1 MQILS
6 VRAKGFKGIELIE
19 MRPKKTVT
27 VLGGRNR
34 QGKSSLLDGIAAAL
48 GGKKLCPEKP
58 IRDGQDSACVT
69 VELDGEPTKMIP
81 PITVTREFYRK
92 EDGTVDSK
100 LEIITKD
107 GYKAPSPQTMLNDL
121 MGKLGFDPESFL
133 RMDPKKQAEVLREL
147 VGLDFSELD
156 AEYKKIYDRRTV
168 LTGEGKKLKSQLEA
182 APLHKDAP
190 EQEVSVS
197 QLAAQ
202 LNEVHAANRKNESQ
216 RELLR
221 TLEHS
226 AKAAETAIGAAE
238 QEVARLQEQLARA
251 TGALKSARDKHD
263 DALGK
268 VTEQTKLVNALKDQD
283 TSDIEKKIASAEEL
297 NRMVRENAKH
307 NELAESVQAKQK
319 EWLAAS
325 TRLKEIEAQKEEMR
339 RSAKWPVD
347 GLGYDD
353 TGVTYNGRP
362 FAQGSSYEQ
371 RKVAMGIC
379 VALSPN
385 LKFAFLKDGS
395 LLDEESMVEF
405 AELAAENGI
414 QLFVE
419 RVGKGP
425 ECNIIIESGL
435 VESAD
440 EDVKGVA

>member
-1 MQILS
+1 
-6 VRAKGFKGIELIE
+6 VKAKGFKGIELIE

-27 VLGGRNR
+27 VLGGKNR
-34 QGKSSLLDGIAAAL
+34 QGKSSLLDGISAAL

-58 IRDGQDSACVT
+58 IRDGQDSACIT
-69 VELDGEPTKMIP
+69 VELDGEPAKMVP

-182 APLHKDAP
+182 APIHKDAP
-190 EQEVSVS
+190 DQEVSVS
-197 QLAAQ
+197 KLAAQ
-202 LNEVHAANRKNESQ
+202 LSEVHAANRKNEAQ
-216 RELLR
+216 RQALR
-221 TLEHS
+221 AME
-226 AKAAETAIGAAE
+226 AKASEASKAVERKDDEIAALEQQIAKARET
-238 QEVARLQEQLARA
+238 RA
-251 TGALKSARDKHD
+251 MLEATHSEYLKS
-263 DALGK
+263 

-297 NRMVRENAKH
+297 NRKVRENAKH

-325 TRLKEIEAQKEEMR
+325 ARLKEIEAKKEEMR

-395 LLDEESMVEF
+395 LLDDESMIEF

-440 EDVKGVA
+440 EDVRV